1 MSNLINLDYGKFFDE
16 ILHLDQK
23 IKFVAIYDGHFFAKF
38 RDDDEYFRKH
48 EIKASLYKAQQR
60 WDFCKNQSF
69 KTVAP
74 KFAMTQDGKVNRLTI
89 PLGNGVILL
98 TVELNVDVNTLT
110 DKIIKTHNRIFN

>member
-16 ILHLDQK
+16 ILHLHRK
-23 IKFVAIYDGHFFAKF
+23 IKFVAIYDGHFSAKF
-38 RDDDEYFRKH
+38 RDDDEIFRKH

-69 KTVAP
+69 KTVVP

-89 PLGNGVILL
+89 PIGDGVILL
-98 TVELNVDVNTLT
+98 TVGLDVDVNELT
-110 DKIIKTHNRIFN
+110 DRVLEMHNRIFN